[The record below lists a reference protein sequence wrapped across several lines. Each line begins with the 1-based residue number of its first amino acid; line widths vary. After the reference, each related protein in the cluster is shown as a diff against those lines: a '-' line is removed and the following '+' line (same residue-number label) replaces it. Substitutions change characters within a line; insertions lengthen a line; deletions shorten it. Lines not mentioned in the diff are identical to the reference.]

1 MHNRLTTCL
10 VILAL
15 ALAGTAS
22 AQMGSEL
29 KGRVIY
35 ENEGMPG
42 VTVTISSPALQGQKV
57 TVTNAQGDYIFKAL
71 PAGDYQVRFELASF
85 ATLEYDVRMS
95 TSQPRALDAVM
106 YPEAM
111 QDEIVVTG
119 SFETVST
126 GSQGSSTMEQSI
138 LEKLP
143 VLRDLNNAVLLSAG
157 TTDTGPNQNISIS
170 GAQSWESLY
179 TINGVVVNENIR
191 GQALDLFIED
201 AILETTTIT
210 SSASAEYGRFAGGV
224 VNTVT
229 KAGGNEFSGS
239 FRVNVENDSWN
250 GETPQT
256 TGQVDQN
263 NYIYEATFGGY
274 ILRDALWFFGAG
286 RDWSEDGLDQI
297 ATPGQ
302 PSAGIPYATSQS
314 ETRLEGKL
322 TGSIGP
328 NHRVML
334 SYFDIDN
341 PYENYPNWPPAV
353 DEAGLTSGEYPQKG
367 VSVTY
372 TGVLSDN
379 FFLEGLYSKRD
390 HTSIGGGGVNT
401 ELGGSP
407 IWDLLESVTFNDAWF
422 DGAGPPRQR
431 DNENYYAKASWFVS
445 GSGTHDVVFG
455 VDYFDDQNTE
465 NNRQMASG
473 YAWVPYVE
481 QNYDTPGAP
490 LTVIEPYG
498 GYIIWGDV
506 LQESIGSHVETTS
519 LYANDTWRVND
530 RLTLNLGLRYDKNDA
545 TDQAGAT
552 TVDDYRISPRLSASY
567 DIKGDGSIILTAG
580 FNRYA
585 TAFTQN
591 QGTAGS
597 AAGEP
602 VYNWY
607 VYAGPPIVAGT
618 PEYPNNSD
626 ALDEL
631 FDWFFN
637 DYGGPY
643 NLDLAVAV
651 SIPGVVPRVGEN
663 LRAPYGD
670 EYTVGASYRLGN
682 RGVVR
687 ADYVHREYGSFYASE
702 ITPGNPVEV
711 PNSGGEVVD
720 DEVYINDD
728 SVYNR
733 KYDAIMAR
741 FDYRIGS
748 RWNIGANYTWSEA
761 WGNFD
766 GETYDSGPVP
776 GSFFNYQE
784 YKEASWNVPDGYL
797 GIDQTHKF
805 QAWVV
810 WDAIATSHH
819 NLSLSLLQS
828 FYSGTPYSAFSDVN
842 TVPYVGDPADLGYF
856 GNPFDPNYYF
866 SDRGAFRTDDV
877 TRTDISL
884 NYSFFINI
892 GGGQLELFLQPE
904 IINLFNEQAVIDPN
918 NTTLSANNDDSL
930 QPFDPFTET
939 PVEGVH
945 WRKGPSW
952 GQAQS
957 EGDYQQPRTVRFSVG
972 LRF

>member
-1 MHNRLTTCL
+1 
-10 VILAL
+10 
-15 ALAGTAS
+15 
-22 AQMGSEL
+22 
-29 KGRVIY
+29 
-35 ENEGMPG
+35 
-42 VTVTISSPALQGQKV
+42 
-57 TVTNAQGDYIFKAL
+57 
-71 PAGDYQVRFELASF
+71 
-85 ATLEYDVRMS
+85 
-95 TSQPRALDAVM
+95 
-106 YPEAM
+106 
-111 QDEIVVTG
+111 
-119 SFETVST
+119 
-126 GSQGSSTMEQSI
+126 
-138 LEKLP
+138 
-143 VLRDLNNAVLLSAG
+143 
-157 TTDTGPNQNISIS
+157 
-170 GAQSWESLY
+170 
-179 TINGVVVNENIR
+179 VNENIR

-250 GETPQT
+250 GETPLT
-256 TGQVDQN
+256 ADQVDQN

-274 ILRDALWFFGAG
+274 ILKDALWFFAAG
-286 RDWSEDGLDQI
+286 RDWSESGLDQI

-302 PSAGIPYATSQS
+302 PTAGIPYPTEQS

-328 NHRVML
+328 NHRIML

-353 DEAGLTSGEYPQKG
+353 DEAGLTSGEYPQTG
-367 VSVTY
+367 VSMTY

-422 DGAGPPRQR
+422 DAAGAPKER
-431 DNENYYAKASWFVS
+431 DNENIYAKASWFVS
-445 GSGTHDVVFG
+445 GGGTHDLVFG

-473 YAWVPYVE
+473 YAYAPFGE
-481 QNYDTPGAP
+481 QNYYTPGAP
-490 LTVIEPYG
+490 WAVIDTYG

-506 LQESIGSHVETTS
+506 LQESVGSHVETTS
-519 LYANDTWRVND
+519 LYVNDTWRVND

-545 TDQAGAT
+545 TDQAGMT

-567 DIKGDGSIILTAG
+567 DLKGDGSIVLNAG

-597 AAGEP
+597 AAGEA
-602 VYNWY
+602 VYIWY
-607 VYAGPPIVAGT
+607 LYDGPQIIAGT
-618 PEYPNNSD
+618 PEYPTNAD
-626 ALDEL
+626 ALDAM

-637 DYGGPY
+637 VYGGTD
-643 NLDLAVAV
+643 NFDLGYIVGY
-651 SIPGVVPRVGEN
+651 PGLTPRVGEG

-670 EYTVGASYRLGN
+670 EFTVGASLRLGN

-687 ADYVHREYGSFYASE
+687 ADYVHRQYGSFYVSE
-702 ITPGNPVEV
+702 TVPGSIVEV
-711 PNSGGEVVD
+711 PGTGEIID
-720 DEVYINDD
+720 QAVYINDD
-728 SVYNR
+728 SIYNR

-748 RWNIGANYTWSEA
+748 RWNIGANYTWSETS
-761 WGNFD
+761 GNLN

-776 GSFFNYQE
+776 GAFFDYQE
-784 YKEASWNVPDGYL
+784 YKEASWNVPEGL
-797 GIDQTHKF
+797 LLIDQTHKF
-805 QAWVV
+805 RAWVV
-810 WDAIATSHH
+810 WDAIATTHH
-819 NLSLSLLQS
+819 NLSLSLLQN
-828 FYSGTPYSAFSDVN
+828 FFSGTPYSAFG
-842 TVPYVGDPADLGYF
+842 TVDTEPYVGDPAELGYF
-856 GNPFDPNYYF
+856 SNPGAQTYFF
-866 SDRGAFRTDDV
+866 SDRGAFRSEDV

-892 GGGQLELFLQPE
+892 GGGQLELFLHPDV
-904 IINLFNEQAVIDPN
+904 INLFYESAVTAP
-918 NTTLSANNDDSL
+918 NTTTLTARNDGSL
-930 QPFDPFTET
+930 QTFNPFTET
-939 PVEGVH
+939 PQQGVQ
-945 WRKGPSW
+945 WYYGPSF
-952 GQAQS
+952 GEAQA
-957 EGDYQQPRTVRFSVG
+957 EEDYQDARTFRFSVG

>member
-1 MHNRLTTCL
+1 MQHRLTICV

-15 ALAGTAS
+15 AFAGTTS

-35 ENEGMPG
+35 EDAPMPG
-42 VTVTISSPALQGQKV
+42 VTVTITSPALQRQKV

-71 PAGDYQVRFELASF
+71 PAGDYKVRFELPSF

-95 TSQPRALDAVM
+95 TSQPRALDAVL

-111 QDEIVVTG
+111 QEEIVVTG
-119 SFETVST
+119 SYETVST
-126 GSQGSSTMEQSI
+126 GAQGSSTMEQSTM
-138 LEKLP
+138 EKLP
-143 VLRDLNNAVLLSAG
+143 VLRDLESAVLMSAG
-157 TTDTGPNQNISIS
+157 TSDTGPNQNISIS

-191 GQALDLFIED
+191 GQSLDLFIED

-229 KAGGNEFSGS
+229 KSGGNEFSGS
-239 FRVNVENDSWN
+239 FRVNIENDSWN
-250 GETPQT
+250 GETPLT
-256 TGQVDQN
+256 TEQVDEN
-263 NYIYEATFGGY
+263 NFIYEATFGGY
-274 ILRDALWFFGAG
+274 ILKDALWFFGAG
-286 RDWSEDGLDQI
+286 RDWSESSSDQI

-302 PSAGIPYATSQS
+302 PGAGIPYPTNQS

-328 NHRVML
+328 NHRIML
-334 SYFDIDN
+334 SYLDIDN
-341 PYENYPNWPPAV
+341 PYENFPNWPPAV
-353 DEAGLTSGEYPQKG
+353 DEAGLTSGEDPQRG
-367 VSVTY
+367 VSATY
-372 TGVLSDN
+372 TGVLADN

-390 HTSIGGGGVNT
+390 LTFVGGGGVNT

-422 DGAGPPRQR
+422 DAAGPPKER
-431 DNENYYAKASWFVS
+431 DNENIYAKASWFVS
-445 GSGTHDVVFG
+445 GGGTHDLVLG

-473 YAWVPYVE
+473 YAYAPFVE

-490 LTVIEPYG
+490 LAVIEPYG

-506 LQESIGSHVETTS
+506 LEESVGSHVETTS
-519 LYANDTWRVND
+519 LYVNDTWRVND
-530 RLTLNLGLRYDKNDA
+530 RLTLNLGVRYDKNDA
-545 TDQAGAT
+545 KDQAGMK
-552 TVDDYRISPRLSASY
+552 TVDDYRFSPRLSASY
-567 DIKGDGSIILTAG
+567 DLKGDGSIILNAG

-585 TAFTQN
+585 TAITQN

-597 AAGEP
+597 AAGNP

-607 VYAGPPIVAGT
+607 MYAGPNIIAGT
-618 PEYPNNSD
+618 PEYPTNED
-626 ALDEL
+626 ALDAM

-637 DYGGPY
+637 VYGGPN
-643 NLDLAVAV
+643 NLDLAYYID
-651 SIPGVVPRVGEN
+651 IPGVVPRVGEN

-670 EYTVGASYRLGN
+670 EFTVGASFRLGN

-687 ADYVHREYGSFYASE
+687 ADYVHRQYGSFYASE

-711 PNSGGEVVD
+711 PNSGGAVVD

-728 SVYNR
+728 SVYER

-748 RWNIGANYTWSEA
+748 RLSLGANYTWSEA
-761 WGNFD
+761 TGNFA

-776 GSFFNYQE
+776 GGFFQYQE
-784 YKEASWNVPDGYL
+784 YREQSWNVPVGL
-797 GIDQTHKF
+797 LEIDQTHKF
-805 QAWVV
+805 RAWVV
-810 WDAIATSHH
+810 WDAIATNHH

-828 FYSGTPYSAFSDVN
+828 FFSGTPYSAFGKVDV
-842 TVPYVGDPADLGYF
+842 VEYVGDPADLGYY
-856 GNPFDPNYYF
+856 GWPAAPNYYF
-866 SDRGAFRTDDV
+866 SDRGAFRTENV
-877 TRTDISL
+877 STTDIAL

-892 GGGQLELFLQPE
+892 GGGQLEFFLQPE
-904 IINLFNEQAVIDPN
+904 VTNVFNEQAVINP
-918 NTTLSANNDDSL
+918 NTTVYTARNDASL
-930 QPFDPFTET
+930 EPFDPFTET
-939 PVEGVH
+939 PQRGVH
-945 WRKGPSW
+945 WDYGPSF
-952 GQAQS
+952 GEAQA
-957 EGDYQQPRTVRFSVG
+957 EEDYQDARIFRLSVG